1 MSNTATRILVGAIGI
16 PVFLFLIYTGGIYF
30 LALSIV
36 LSGIALWEFYTM
48 FSKNNLSPLKFFPI
62 TLSVI
67 SIMANYFYPLSG
79 IYILSLGAVLIFSI
93 EIFRKEKKNPY
104 NSIISISGLV
114 YICIPFLCLNRIIL
128 FKQFNYILFI
138 FILIWTC
145 DTMAYF
151 GGKFFGK
158 HKLSEISPKK
168 TWEGSITGFIFTVI
182 TSYLFY
188 FFSDGKITLTDS
200 IVIGFI
206 IGVFSQIGDLF
217 ESLFKRKLDVKDSS
231 HIIPGHGGVLDR
243 FDSLIFV
250 APLLFLYLELTK
262 NILYF
267 HIP

>member
-1 MSNTATRILVGAIGI
+1 
-16 PVFLFLIYTGGIYF
+16 
-30 LALSIV
+30 
-36 LSGIALWEFYTM
+36 
-48 FSKNNLSPLKFFPI
+48 
-62 TLSVI
+62 
-67 SIMANYFYPLSG
+67 
-79 IYILSLGAVLIFSI
+79 
-93 EIFRKEKKNPY
+93 
-104 NSIISISGLV
+104 
-114 YICIPFLCLNRIIL
+114 
-128 FKQFNYILFI
+128 
-138 FILIWTC
+138 
-145 DTMAYF
+145 MAYF